1 MFTFSSRKNGRGVS
15 HDALHK
21 SSCHYTVLL
30 PCGCCCCWLGT
41 HNNTYLWFV
50 FSVPTPTPRYSI
62 CTFFLKSSGG
72 GGGGRYRE
80 IKKKK
85 KYLGMFDRD
94 VMMFTFVLYIA
105 WLRLSATSK
114 KKEKLIPS
122 RSSSIIAF
130 FYLTQ
135 DKKTIEEEPK

>member
-1 MFTFSSRKNGRGVS
+1 MMPFTKVAATIQYYYRAAAVVDLAHTIIHIYDLF
-15 HDALHK
+15 
-21 SSCHYTVLL
+21 
-30 PCGCCCCWLGT
+30 
-41 HNNTYLWFV
+41 

-105 WLRLSATSK
+105 
-114 KKEKLIPS
+114 
-122 RSSSIIAF
+122 
-130 FYLTQ
+130 
-135 DKKTIEEEPK
+135 